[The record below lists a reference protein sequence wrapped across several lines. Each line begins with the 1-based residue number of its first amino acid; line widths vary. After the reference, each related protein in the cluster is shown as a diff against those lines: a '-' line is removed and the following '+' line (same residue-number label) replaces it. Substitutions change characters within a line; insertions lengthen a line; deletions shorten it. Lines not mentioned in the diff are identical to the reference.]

1 MVHTLFYLNPF
12 SISNI
17 SFSIAVLPQQQSF
30 SICLSI
36 YLFIHSS
43 SLSAL
48 MDQDSL
54 LFFSSSEV
62 IQIAE
67 SGWSSADTLDKLLIY
82 LFPPPI
88 PLHAETWP
96 LQMMRQ
102 WEGSQ
107 TSFSLWGDPRTSAPP
122 ASARLPAYCLHAAGS
137 AAASIFGS
145 CIMRIFTSILLP
157 PPPPLLFRAMFAY
170 AGGEGSSSVI

>member
-17 SFSIAVLPQQQSF
+17 SFSIDVLPQQQSF

-82 LFPPPI
+82 LFPPPSPSMQKPDPCRWWDSGREAKHPSLSEGI
-88 PLHAETWP
+88 QGLLHRQPQQDCLPTACMLLVL
-96 LQMMRQ
+96 LQ
-102 WEGSQ
+102 
-107 TSFSLWGDPRTSAPP
+107 P
-122 ASARLPAYCLHAAGS
+122 AFLAHVSWW
-137 AAASIFGS
+137 F
-145 CIMRIFTSILLP
+145 LLP
-157 PPPPLLFRAMFAY
+157 FCCPPPLLFRAMFAY